1 MGFRF
6 RKSVKIAPGVRLN
19 LNRKSASISL
29 GGKGAHY
36 TVSSTGRKTA
46 TVGLPGT
53 GISYSVTES
62 TGKSSSR
69 TKSGGTHPSG
79 NGGGKK
85 NKGGCLMILLALM
98 FWPFALSY
106 WIWKTDKFQASKK
119 IRAAIIAAFWIVMVC
134 IGAFSGGS
142 QQKAE
147 QPLPTAT
154 IAEETPQPT
163 EVATATPAPTVT
175 PTEAPTS
182 APTEAPTPA
191 PTAVPETGNTS
202 QTSSGTTAAGASDY
216 QPGMVYIA
224 SSGNGKKYH
233 RIPSCSDMDG
243 ATAVTVE
250 QAEAAGYT
258 PCKRCY

>member
-69 TKSGGTHPSG
+69 TKSGGTHSSE

-98 FWPFALSY
+98 FWPFALRY
-106 WIWKTDKFQASKK
+106 WIWKTDKFLASK
-119 IRAAIIAAFWIVMVC
+119 
-134 IGAFSGGS
+134 
-142 QQKAE
+142 
-147 QPLPTAT
+147 
-154 IAEETPQPT
+154 
-163 EVATATPAPTVT
+163 
-175 PTEAPTS
+175 
-182 APTEAPTPA
+182 
-191 PTAVPETGNTS
+191 
-202 QTSSGTTAAGASDY
+202 
-216 QPGMVYIA
+216 
-224 SSGNGKKYH
+224 
-233 RIPSCSDMDG
+233 
-243 ATAVTVE
+243 
-250 QAEAAGYT
+250 
-258 PCKRCY
+258 

>member
-1 MGFRF
+1 MEFRF

-69 TKSGGTHPSG
+69 TKSGGTHSSG

-119 IRAAIIAAFWIVMVC
+119 IRAAIITAFWIVMFC
-134 IGAFSGGS
+134 IGTFSGGS

-163 EVATATPAPTVT
+163 EVATATPAP
-175 PTEAPTS
+175 
-182 APTEAPTPA
+182 
-191 PTAVPETGNTS
+191 
-202 QTSSGTTAAGASDY
+202 Q
-216 QPGMVYIA
+216 
-224 SSGNGKKYH
+224 
-233 RIPSCSDMDG
+233 
-243 ATAVTVE
+243 
-250 QAEAAGYT
+250 
-258 PCKRCY
+258 

>member
-69 TKSGGTHPSG
+69 TKSGGTHSSG

-119 IRAAIIAAFWIVMVC
+119 IRAAIITAFWIVMFC
-134 IGAFSGGS
+134 IGTFSGGS

-163 EVATATPAPTVT
+163 EVDTIDPTIVLYHLRAGFTSNACNFACGETALCGHRPRVACVWRSPPACAAV
-175 PTEAPTS
+175 APRAKTRSFTS
-182 APTEAPTPA
+182 
-191 PTAVPETGNTS
+191 
-202 QTSSGTTAAGASDY
+202 
-216 QPGMVYIA
+216 
-224 SSGNGKKYH
+224 
-233 RIPSCSDMDG
+233 
-243 ATAVTVE
+243 
-250 QAEAAGYT
+250 YT
-258 PCKRCY
+258 YSVGGGF

>member
-69 TKSGGTHPSG
+69 TKSGGTHSSE

-119 IRAAIIAAFWIVMVC
+119 IRAAIIAAFWIVMFC

-142 QQKAE
+142 QQKTE
-147 QPLPTAT
+147 QSLPTTT
-154 IAEETPQPT
+154 IVAETPQPT
-163 EVATATPAPTVT
+163 EVTTATPAPTA
-175 PTEAPTS
+175 APTL
-182 APTEAPTPA
+182 APTEAPTPD

-202 QTSSGTTAAGASDY
+202 QTSNGTTAAGTSDY

>member
-1 MGFRF
+1 
-6 RKSVKIAPGVRLN
+6 
-19 LNRKSASISL
+19 
-29 GGKGAHY
+29 
-36 TVSSTGRKTA
+36 
-46 TVGLPGT
+46 
-53 GISYSVTES
+53 
-62 TGKSSSR
+62 
-69 TKSGGTHPSG
+69 
-79 NGGGKK
+79 
-85 NKGGCLMILLALM
+85 MILLALM

-119 IRAAIIAAFWIVMVC
+119 IRAAIITAFWIVMLC
-134 IGAFSGGS
+134 IGTFSGGS

-182 APTEAPTPA
+182 APTEAPTPD

-202 QTSSGTTAAGASDY
+202 QTSNGTTATGTSDY

-233 RIPSCSDMDG
+233 RTPDCSGMDD